1 MRDKPD
7 ASQLL
12 DAVEAFLTGEVVAQ
26 LEGRRRFHALV
37 AANAVRIVARELRLG
52 SGQDA
57 EELLALWR
65 LLGRDGDPPPSAD
78 SQSLL
83 HELNTELCVRI
94 DRGDADSGDFRV
106 HVASY
111 LASSVEAKL
120 KVDNPKARDSEP
132 V

>member
-1 MRDKPD
+1 VRDKPD
-7 ASQLL
+7 AAQLL
-12 DAVEAFLTGEVVAQ
+12 DSVEAFLTGEVVAQ
-26 LEGRRRFHALV
+26 LTGRRRFHALV

-52 SGQDA
+52 PGQDA

-78 SQSLL
+78 LQSLL

-94 DRGDADSGDFRV
+94 DRGDADSGEFRV
-106 HVASY
+106 RVASY
-111 LASSVEAKL
+111 LACSVEAKL
-120 KVDNPKARDSEP
+120 KVDNPKALDSEP